1 YVISTT
7 FLITITDSNGVRY
20 FARSIKAQ
28 SELERNKSLQKM
40 EIERRYWEAKGIDW
54 GIVTQKDI
62 PIVMARN
69 IEWVHSSLF
78 DYKERGFSDKDIQF
92 MSNTLIDMIVRKT
105 TTVREIISDFDR
117 VYNYGAGTGLYVFK
131 YLVATKRIEVD
142 MTKEININNLV
153 ISYKEKGTSK
163 EGGGIVAI
171 S

>member
-1 YVISTT
+1 
-7 FLITITDSNGVRY
+7 
-20 FARSIKAQ
+20 
-28 SELERNKSLQKM
+28 
-40 EIERRYWEAKGIDW
+40 
-54 GIVTQKDI
+54 
-62 PIVMARN
+62 MARN

-92 MSNTLIDMIVRKT
+92 MSNTLIDMIVRKN
-105 TTVREIISDFDR
+105 TTVREIISDFDK

-131 YLVATKRIEVD
+131 YLIATKRIEVD

-163 EGGGIVAI
+163 EGGGIIAI